1 MNYRYVKIF
10 KLLYNSYF
18 SFTYNII
25 TFFILYL
32 VLHNAVQ
39 YARYGL
45 HNIVTCSI
53 LSIILFDNA
62 NIFQKV
68 ISFLF
73 SDNIFVG
80 K

>member
-18 SFTYNII
+18 SFTYNFI

-45 HNIVTCSI
+45 HNIVTYVA
-53 LSIILFDNA
+53 L
-62 NIFQKV
+62 
-68 ISFLF
+68 
-73 SDNIFVG
+73 
-80 K
+80 